1 MSIVNERGNTVL
13 HDAARWSSVQLVRLL
28 LKNKAPLTVR
38 NLHGLTPLQM
48 AKVKMFLFLYYID
61 QIILYDFIVTSKLLH
76 DYLIIKT

>member
-38 NLHGLTPLQM
+38 NLHGLTPLHM

-61 QIILYDFIVTSKLLH
+61 QIIYMILLSLQN
-76 DYLIIKT
+76 YCMIT